1 MSYNL
6 LKGKKGLIF
15 GALNENSIAWK
26 VARRAVEE
34 GAEIVLTNTAVS
46 IRMGTINQLAEQCGT
61 IVVPADATSV
71 PDLERLIDRTM
82 EHFGGKFDFIL
93 HSIGMSLNV
102 RKGRKYDDLDYD
114 YLAKTLDISAISFH
128 KVIQVARKKDAL
140 NDWGVDRR
148 ADVYRR
154 PAHALRIQRHG
165 RRQGAAR
172 VDRPQ
177 LRLYLRPREARPHQH
192 GLAVAHP
199 DDGRQRRHGN
209 GRPDGFRRPD
219 LAAGQ
224 RHGRRLP
231 QAMCSRCSPT

>member
-102 RKGRKYDDLDYD
+102 
-114 YLAKTLDISAISFH
+114 
-128 KVIQVARKKDAL
+128 
-140 NDWGVDRR
+140 
-148 ADVYRR
+148 
-154 PAHALRIQRHG
+154 
-165 RRQGAAR
+165 
-172 VDRPQ
+172 
-177 LRLYLRPREARPHQH
+177 
-192 GLAVAHP
+192 
-199 DDGRQRRHGN
+199 
-209 GRPDGFRRPD
+209 
-219 LAAGQ
+219 
-224 RHGRRLP
+224 
-231 QAMCSRCSPT
+231 